1 MRTLRQIINEEPDHS
16 VITDEQLTESL
27 VGKGFA
33 IGQNRQFQSLKTQA
47 VSKLGQ
53 IQTDCKRGIQEDD
66 EIKRD
71 KILFEVIYDLASVLK
86 VFAEMSSKTNNIS
99 TTSVLDQ
106 ENIKKILNAFLSKL
120 TGKK

>member
-106 ENIKKILNAFLSKL
+106 ENIKKILNGFLSKF

>member
-1 MRTLRQIINEEPDHS
+1 MRTLRQIINDEPDHS
-16 VITDEQLTESL
+16 VITDKQLTESL

-53 IQTDCKRGIQEDD
+53 IQTDCKRGVQEAD

-106 ENIKKILNAFLSKL
+106 ENIKKILNTFLSKL